1 MWKWSLGGSVVRVP
15 IAARGFGA
23 LGYQAVSR
31 PCCSVTPELWPRGRA
46 PLGSPRGSFQG
57 AAPGSVALS
66 LVPPHPSPLG
76 WGQCFWSFAQC
87 GWRGSNPA
95 PGTDGDGSPLT
106 EGSPSAPRR
115 GCCHWGWHSS
125 EGAVTGVTWLWG
137 DLALGVHI
145 GPAAVCA
152 GVSSVGT
159 GGLGGGTA
167 PGPRLRRAGRS
178 GLPLGRFDSARLG
191 HVSHAV
197 HIWRFFQRQGEPDA
211 PRRAALGWEQRGRES
226 PGSTQ
231 GRLLHLGEPLCLC
244 SWISHPGSPVPTGAT
259 SPGCPRVRGPPR
271 PFPQHMQGP
280 PGCWA
285 GVSDPSAPQG

>member
-15 IAARGFGA
+15 IAAQGFGA
-23 LGYQAVSR
+23 LGYQAVSP

-46 PLGSPRGSFQG
+46 PLGSPRGPFQG

-137 DLALGVHI
+137 
-145 GPAAVCA
+145 CT
-152 GVSSVGT
+152 S
-159 GGLGGGTA
+159 
-167 PGPRLRRAGRS
+167 
-178 GLPLGRFDSARLG
+178 
-191 HVSHAV
+191 
-197 HIWRFFQRQGEPDA
+197 
-211 PRRAALGWEQRGRES
+211 
-226 PGSTQ
+226 
-231 GRLLHLGEPLCLC
+231 GRLPFVLGLAV
-244 SWISHPGSPVPTGAT
+244 WVPGGSAGARPRD
-259 SPGCPRVRGPPR
+259 PG
-271 PFPQHMQGP
+271 
-280 PGCWA
+280 
-285 GVSDPSAPQG
+285 